1 MAGSISNLVSNL
13 SEGIHKIKCKY
24 GHNDK
29 KKCETCEIKYQYYDC
44 FLQYRN
50 FKDNLIE
57 YKCL

>member
-29 KKCETCEIKYQYYDC
+29 KNVKLVKLNINIMTAFFNTETLKI
-44 FLQYRN
+44 
-50 FKDNLIE
+50 I
-57 YKCL
+57 